1 MGAAVGGAQGAATAA
16 TVDFNNRQLHP
27 TERQRAAEL
36 AANSKGKFT
45 KEQIEE
51 QMRLMGNV
59 AFGVG
64 PNTTEVLTTK
74 QAIDANNVVDPGMPK
89 VSDRVATVE
98 ILGKANPEIQQFI
111 IANTKDGAG
120 YIPGASPYQPS
131 NWALNKPATTNTPP
145 VDAVQTARCANSDLA
160 CRSGVGVQQSVPI
173 TPAQQQAAGDYFGNM
188 STQYQRMAALA
199 TASGNAPVV
208 LSFEIAAG
216 VTGLLEQAFKPSMGK
231 VSVDSLVD
239 VVAKEFSDKSRI
251 PLFIVNEVV
260 EREIKP
266 KLQAAKDQIDSIGKK
281 P

>member
-1 MGAAVGGAQGAATAA
+1 
-16 TVDFNNRQLHP
+16 
-27 TERQRAAEL
+27 
-36 AANSKGKFT
+36 
-45 KEQIEE
+45 
-51 QMRLMGNV
+51 
-59 AFGVG
+59 
-64 PNTTEVLTTK
+64 
-74 QAIDANNVVDPGMPK
+74 
-89 VSDRVATVE
+89 
-98 ILGKANPEIQQFI
+98 
-111 IANTKDGAG
+111 
-120 YIPGASPYQPS
+120 
-131 NWALNKPATTNTPP
+131 
-145 VDAVQTARCANSDLA
+145 
-160 CRSGVGVQQSVPI
+160 VQQSVPI